1 MTVGNVWFIA
11 WATGVT
17 LFVFALVA
25 VNAAAEYRRLRRR
38 GTPRPLYLMWQR
50 TGARFVPS
58 SAVQRRLEGRLVWV
72 DWDIRRLTSGQT
84 LARVVSSGVGNDLV
98 LGLET
103 PIVVEGQG
111 ALPGVRLAVVT
122 FIPSCSGAA
131 PYEHCAVPGKL
142 TPAIMPGL
150 EATAQVVVYPAHPD
164 PLGSSGGGT

>member
-1 MTVGNVWFIA
+1 MAAGKVWFIA

-17 LFVFALVA
+17 LLVFVLVA

-38 GTPRPLYLMWQR
+38 GVPRPFYLLWQR

-58 SAVQRRLEGRLVWV
+58 STARQRLDGRLVWIK
-72 DWDIRRLTSGQT
+72 WDLRWVASGDT
-84 LARVVSSGVGNDLV
+84 LARIVSSREGNDLV

-111 ALPGVRLAVVT
+111 SLPGVRLNIVT

-131 PYEHCAVPGKL
+131 PYDRCAVPGKL
-142 TPAIMPGL
+142 APPVMPGF

-164 PLGSSGGGT
+164 PYGPSGGT